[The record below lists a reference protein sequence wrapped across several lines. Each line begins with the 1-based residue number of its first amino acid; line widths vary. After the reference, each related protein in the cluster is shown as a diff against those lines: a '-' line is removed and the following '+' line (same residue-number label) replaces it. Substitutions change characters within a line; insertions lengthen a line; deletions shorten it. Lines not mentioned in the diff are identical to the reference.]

1 MLLHTCSLSLFQHS
15 LLIFSSHLLFLS
27 CSESNHHYK
36 KKKKKSLHQRRN
48 CSSNSKGKTPGLMR
62 LLHKILAGVVS
73 PSLPLPPAPL
83 LFKVVLNQAKGADA
97 DDKYKL
103 VLAALA
109 RRPGS
114 VLASHLDLFI
124 LATAASAASI
134 SISLQ
139 TLLNDQPRAPQTL
152 LIPSLWGLR

>member
-1 MLLHTCSLSLFQHS
+1 
-15 LLIFSSHLLFLS
+15 
-27 CSESNHHYK
+27 
-36 KKKKKSLHQRRN
+36 
-48 CSSNSKGKTPGLMR
+48 MR